1 MLTLQHLFSPTIIN
15 NTRAGVSRTYAGN
28 NLDCCATIPVLGQY
42 GSPLSFV
49 PGRPVGSFNV
59 GGISN
64 GRFGGV
70 FTDGMNVFTYTSP
83 QFYND
88 LSWTKGR
95 HTIKMGFAFERVQDN
110 MEQQNRAN
118 GLWTFGS
125 IRDML
130 TVNPNQFSADLPNT
144 DGRRGQRQSIF
155 GTYIQDDFRLR
166 SNLTINVGVRYETTT
181 VLKEVNGKVANLRY
195 ITDTAVSTGDPY
207 FNNPTFKNF
216 APRLGFAYDPFKD
229 GKTSIRGGIGM
240 FDVPPLPYVFIS
252 LLPRSTPYFL
262 QGTINDPPKSGFPKR
277 GISVHALHFAS
288 HPCRA
293 GTEPLVQDAVE
304 PQYSAP
310 VH

>member
-1 MLTLQHLFSPTIIN
+1 MLSSKFGVQNGVFRSIAELTNSNTTFFGSYSWDDASISTPDNYNTKTQLGPSRRQNGLLTLQHLFSPTVIN

-28 NLDCCATIPVLGQY
+28 NLDCCAKIPVLGQY

-88 LSWTKGR
+88 LSWTTGR

-144 DGRRGQRQSIF
+144 DGRRGQRQSVM
-155 GTYIQDDFRLR
+155 GAYVQDDFRLR

-195 ITDTAVSTGDPY
+195 E
-207 FNNPTFKNF
+207 
-216 APRLGFAYDPFKD
+216 
-229 GKTSIRGGIGM
+229 IG
-240 FDVPPLPYVFIS
+240 
-252 LLPRSTPYFL
+252 
-262 QGTINDPPKSGFPKR
+262 
-277 GISVHALHFAS
+277 
-288 HPCRA
+288 RA
-293 GTEPLVQDAVE
+293 HV
-304 PQYSAP
+304 
-310 VH
+310 